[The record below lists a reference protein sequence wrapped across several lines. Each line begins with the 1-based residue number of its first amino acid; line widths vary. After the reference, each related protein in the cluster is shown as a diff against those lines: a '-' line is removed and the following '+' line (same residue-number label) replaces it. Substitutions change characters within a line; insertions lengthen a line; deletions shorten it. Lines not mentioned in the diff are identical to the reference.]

1 VKAARG
7 RVARPSV
14 KIRPAMSPRKRPSLV
29 EQVRESLLG
38 EITSGR
44 LAPGAKLANEND
56 LAERFGVSRSTIR
69 EAVGGLMD
77 AGYLVRRHGSGTY
90 VTSSP
95 RTRHPLETTVSYTA
109 MIRDSGQTPAE
120 TVVSKALR
128 APVEDERA
136 LLGLTD
142 LDAVIDVERVR
153 LAGRRPVI
161 YSRDRIPVALL
172 GDYSEEALDSS
183 LYAILARAG
192 HPVASATAQLI
203 PTVANAKL
211 SRLLMVKRGTPLLHI
226 DQVDYDE
233 RGRPVMLSHEW
244 HVADAFDLVVN
255 RRASGSGED
264 T

>member
-1 VKAARG
+1 M
-7 RVARPSV
+7 
-14 KIRPAMSPRKRPSLV
+14 KIDLGMSPRRRPSLV

-38 EITSGR
+38 DLTSGK
-44 LAPGAKLANEND
+44 LAPGAKLANENE

-77 AGYLVRRHGSGTY
+77 AGYLARRHGSGTY

-109 MIRDSGQTPAE
+109 MIRASGHNPAE
-120 TVVSKALR
+120 TVVGQAVR
-128 APVEDERA
+128 APTAEERELLA
-136 LLGLTD
+136 LGD
-142 LDAVIDVERVR
+142 GDSVIDVERVR
-153 LAGRRPVI
+153 FAGPRPVI

-172 GDYSEEALDSS
+172 GEYSKQVLDSS

-192 HPVASATAQLI
+192 HPVANATAQLT
-203 PTVANAKL
+203 PTLAGAKVA
-211 SRLLMVKRGTPLLHI
+211 RLLMIKRGTPLLHI

-255 RRASGSGED
+255 RRASPATED
-264 T
+264 G